1 MAELLFFRTESRVRA
16 VVDGLDIAQ
25 YSDWGGGRFHVTV
38 DGHLAP
44 QCFRRSQVA
53 GSEAQAQ
60 HWIRQWWLRD
70 EAIIRAGFA
79 KREAERRALQELE
92 RTQEDPVATRSAPA
106 RRPRRRPP
114 RLK

>member
-1 MAELLFFRTESRVRA
+1 MAELLFFRSESTVRA
-16 VVDGLDIAQ
+16 VVDSLEVAQ
-25 YSDWGGGRFHVTV
+25 YSDWGGRRFHVVV

-53 GSEAQAQ
+53 DSDAQAQ
-60 HWIRQWWLRD
+60 HWIRRWWLRD

-92 RTQEDPVATRSAPA
+92 RAQAKPNGEAAPSGPTR
-106 RRPRRRPP
+106 RHRRR
-114 RLK
+114 R

>member
-1 MAELLFFRTESRVRA
+1 MAEILFFRSDSTVRA
-16 VVDGLDIAQ
+16 VVDGLEVAQ
-25 YSDWGGGRFHVTV
+25 YSDWGGGRFQVTV

-60 HWIRQWWLRD
+60 SWILRWWLRD

-79 KREAERRALQELE
+79 KREAERRAIQELKSIKGD
-92 RTQEDPVATRSAPA
+92 RVAAPTAPA

-114 RLK
+114 LP

>member
-25 YSDWGGGRFHVTV
+25 YSDWGGGRFYVTV

-60 HWIRQWWLRD
+60 HWIRLWWLRD
-70 EAIIRAGFA
+70 EVIIRAGFEKLA
-79 KREAERRALQELE
+79 AERLALQELE
-92 RTQEDPVATRSAPA
+92 RTRTKPDWEPASSGPA
-106 RRPRRRPP
+106 RRQRRR
-114 RLK
+114 R